1 MSLLN
6 KKNIQANIS
15 EKVESIHIPK
25 NDILIN
31 KVFLPEMH
39 KKSGCDNS
47 FFENKR
53 KKNEITENDF
63 MLKLWQNNG
72 LKDNCYYKKNNE
84 IISNKKAEKISDYFS
99 IIRSTDTLKLKNNN
113 IKSFSK
119 YIKYNFHSLNYL
131 KNSKRNYN
139 KNISL
144 DICTE
149 INEKKENKISD
160 NFNILTTSAETNK
173 LSNSYDKSNSQK
185 NIIISDEKERN
196 KIKVVNHKFQPK
208 FINESQQKNNVNNY
222 NLTSINLK
230 EKNITEKLDSKLII
244 YSKTNPQYK
253 INKIFIPKR
262 YYNSFRNRKNN
273 FISMDL
279 FSQNSMKFLHEDNIK
294 TIDKKESFDIDKLES
309 LSNINRIIKNNNN
322 VFKLSKENIYDY
334 IQSPIEFEY
343 ESDIS
348 SFKNTINNEE
358 DIIQVCDKLKG
369 VNFYEIQKKLTNI
382 ENSIVNYYDQMVE
395 ENDFVNDVKEKQ
407 FNQKENSIK
416 RSSKIESRNKN
427 NIILKNLSFIK
438 RNNKYFYGIEKYEIT
453 KSKSMIINNKSYN
466 YAKKILENFNNNAY
480 SFYDK
485 KRNRNNKLRNYIRDS
500 NKNNVKGEFFYT
512 NNNSMESTEKHKK
525 INFNSMKLDQ
535 SEITNDSRNIKINIL
550 EDNEDNNNIG
560 EFCTNKISDKQKS
573 NNFIFS
579 ES

>member
-6 KKNIQANIS
+6 KKNILSNTS

-31 KVFLPEMH
+31 KVFLPEMN

-72 LKDNCYYKKNNE
+72 LKDNCYFKKNNE
-84 IISNKKAEKISDYFS
+84 IISNKKEEKLSDYFS

-131 KNSKRNYN
+131 KSSKRNYN

-173 LSNSYDKSNSQK
+173 LSNSYDKNNSQK

-196 KIKVVNHKFQPK
+196 KVVNNKFQPK

-230 EKNITEKLDSKLII
+230 EKNIT
-244 YSKTNPQYK
+244 
-253 INKIFIPKR
+253 
-262 YYNSFRNRKNN
+262 
-273 FISMDL
+273 
-279 FSQNSMKFLHEDNIK
+279 
-294 TIDKKESFDIDKLES
+294 
-309 LSNINRIIKNNNN
+309 
-322 VFKLSKENIYDY
+322 
-334 IQSPIEFEY
+334 
-343 ESDIS
+343 
-348 SFKNTINNEE
+348 
-358 DIIQVCDKLKG
+358 
-369 VNFYEIQKKLTNI
+369 
-382 ENSIVNYYDQMVE
+382 
-395 ENDFVNDVKEKQ
+395 
-407 FNQKENSIK
+407 
-416 RSSKIESRNKN
+416 
-427 NIILKNLSFIK
+427 
-438 RNNKYFYGIEKYEIT
+438 
-453 KSKSMIINNKSYN
+453 
-466 YAKKILENFNNNAY
+466 
-480 SFYDK
+480 
-485 KRNRNNKLRNYIRDS
+485 
-500 NKNNVKGEFFYT
+500 
-512 NNNSMESTEKHKK
+512 
-525 INFNSMKLDQ
+525 
-535 SEITNDSRNIKINIL
+535 
-550 EDNEDNNNIG
+550 
-560 EFCTNKISDKQKS
+560 
-573 NNFIFS
+573 
-579 ES
+579 